1 MWQALHE
8 ELAGQGF
15 TCIAIALDS
24 GGPAKTEQWIRA
36 AKPTYPCL
44 IDERHLTAELYG
56 VVNVP
61 MGVWI
66 DETGRIVR
74 PAETA
79 ATSDAFRRHLDRT
92 TKQMSAEGLA
102 ERERVRAAYLSALR
116 DWAARPSPDR

>member
-1 MWQALHE
+1 MV
-8 ELAGQGF
+8 LAV
-15 TCIAIALDS
+15 ALDS
-24 GGPAKTEQWIRA
+24 GGARTTEQWIRA

-66 DETGRIVR
+66 DETGRMLR
-74 PAETA
+74 HAETA
-79 ATSDAFRRHLDRT
+79 APSDASPRHLDRT

-116 DWAARPSPDR
+116 DWVARGPASPY